1 MIARG
6 GGQWLQS
13 MAATAVGSSGC
24 RLSTT
29 AAVVGVAV
37 VDGIGANQ
45 WQTTAD
51 DAGGNRQTTAAADNS
66 GR

>member
-1 MIARG
+1 MIAHG
-6 GGQWLQS
+6 GGQWLRS
-13 MAATAVGSSGC
+13 MAATAVGGSGC

-29 AAVVGVAV
+29 AAAVGVAA

-45 WQTTAD
+45 RQTTAD
-51 DAGGNRQTTAAADNS
+51 DAGGIRQTTTAADNG

>member
-1 MIARG
+1 MIACG
-6 GGQWLQS
+6 GGQWLRS

-24 RLSTT
+24 WLSTT
-29 AAVVGVAV
+29 AAAGVVAD
-37 VDGIGANQ
+37 DGSGANQ

-51 DAGGNRQTTAAADNS
+51 DAGGNRQTTAVADNV